1 MFKAI
6 RWEHET
12 MENTPEDWSERH
24 RPDRMATLVG
34 NDGPRKRIETWLNS
48 WSKGTPERKGILL
61 VGPPGIGKTT
71 IALATAA
78 EFGWNVVE
86 LNASEQRNAAVLRRA
101 AMSGAVH
108 SSLDSWSSSGQNAS
122 RTLILLDEVD
132 HLGGSFRKVSEKRI
146 EQSFDT
152 EIEGGLK
159 GDSGGKA
166 ELLRILEETQQP
178 VIMTCNDKMRLYGRS
193 DWRTNETRIRKFAD
207 IIEFRRVTAMD
218 LETIARRVLKEEGVS
233 IDGPALDAMVRNN
246 SGDIR
251 ALINDLQC
259 AVKMGHINLQSALDQ
274 IEIGRRDAH
283 VEVFEGVKRMFEA
296 PTNHDAASIA
306 RELDRSPSE
315 LRTWLSWTTSI
326 NRIEDNDVA
335 MAVRALKRAEWSHRQ
350 TFASTAYRAWY
361 WTYELM
367 GAAARAPGQKSR
379 PDVSYPDTLRRGREG
394 WTTGSANQIL
404 SEAVGTSHA
413 AGRESLY
420 PILLAMHEDRMAGNP
435 EDISLS
441 QRIGLIAEDHLA
453 LHGIRRTSAQ
463 GKRILERFSL
473 EITPDPIQV
482 EQTVE
487 EIIEDTSNETKSEE
501 AAGRQFSL
509 DSF

>member
-6 RWEHET
+6 LWQQGT
-12 MENTPEDWSERH
+12 MENMSEDWSERH
-24 RPDRMATLVG
+24 RPDRMAALVG
-34 NDGPRKRIETWLNS
+34 NDGPRKRIETWLRS
-48 WSKGTPERKGILL
+48 WSNGTPERKGLLL

-71 IALATAA
+71 IALATAI

-108 SSLDSWSSSGQNAS
+108 SSLDSWSSTGQNNS

-132 HLGGSFRKVSEKRI
+132 HLGGSFRKASEKRI
-146 EQSFDT
+146 ERTFDT
-152 EIEGGLK
+152 EKEGGLK

-193 DWRTNETRIRKFAD
+193 DWRTNETRIRKLAD
-207 IIEFRRVTAMD
+207 IIEFRRVSKMD
-218 LETIARRVLKEEGVS
+218 LETIALRVLKEEGVS

-259 AVKMGHINLQSALDQ
+259 AFENGHINLQSALDQ

-296 PTNHDAASIA
+296 PTNRDAATVA

-315 LRTWLSWTTSI
+315 LRTWLSWTTTI
-326 NRIEDNDVA
+326 NRTEHEDLA

-367 GAAARAPGQKSR
+367 GAAARAPGLKSR

-394 WTTGSANQIL
+394 WTTGSANQLL

-420 PILLAMHEDRMAGNP
+420 PILLAMHEDRMGSNP
-435 EDISLS
+435 EDIGLS
-441 QRIGLIAEDHLA
+441 QRIGLMAEDHLA
-453 LHGIRRTSAQ
+453 LHGIRRTSPL
-463 GKRILERFSL
+463 GKKILEQFSL
-473 EITPDPIQV
+473 EPEPDAVPETEPMEEPI
-482 EQTVE
+482 ETV
-487 EIIEDTSNETKSEE
+487 SEE
-501 AAGRQFSL
+501 SENEEVTGTQFRL

>member
-1 MFKAI
+1 
-6 RWEHET
+6 
-12 MENTPEDWSERH
+12 MENTSEDWSERY
-24 RPDRMATLVG
+24 RPERMDALVG
-34 NDGPRKRIETWLNS
+34 NDGPRKRIETWLHS

-108 SSLDSWSSSGQNAS
+108 SSLDSWSSSGQDTS

-146 EQSFDT
+146 EQSFDA
-152 EIEGGLK
+152 EMEGGLK

-207 IIEFRRVTAMD
+207 IIEFRRVTAMN

-259 AVKMGHINLQSALDQ
+259 AVENGHINLQSALDQ

-296 PTNHDAASIA
+296 PTNRDAASVA

-315 LRTWLSWTTSI
+315 LRTWLSWTTTI
-326 NRIEDNDVA
+326 NRSEHNNLA
-335 MAVRALKRAEWSHRQ
+335 MAIRALKRAEWSHRQ
-350 TFASTAYRAWY
+350 TFASSAYRAWY

-420 PILLAMHEDRMAGNP
+420 PILLAMHEDRMAGDP
-435 EDISLS
+435 EDIGLS
-441 QRIGLIAEDHLA
+441 QRIGLMAEDHLA
-453 LHGIRRTSAQ
+453 LHGIRRTSSQ
-463 GKRILERFSL
+463 GKKILERFSL
-473 EITPDPIQV
+473 EIETDTNPMELPSEDT
-482 EQTVE
+482 TVE
-487 EIIEDTSNETKSEE
+487 DSDKSESKE
-501 AAGRQFSL
+501 TTGTQFSL